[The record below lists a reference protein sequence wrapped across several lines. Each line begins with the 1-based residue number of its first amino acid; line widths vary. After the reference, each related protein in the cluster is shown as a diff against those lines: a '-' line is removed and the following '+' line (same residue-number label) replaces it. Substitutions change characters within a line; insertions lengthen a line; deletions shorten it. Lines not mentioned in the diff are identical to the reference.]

1 MCTLYQFHM
10 KRVAG
15 HLLSQ
20 FCGETITEE
29 VVRKQYPSSG
39 HGTGT
44 WKDIVSIIISSLFAV
59 II

>member
-1 MCTLYQFHM
+1 M

-29 VVRKQYPSSG
+29 VVREQYPNYG

-44 WKDIVSIIISSLFAV
+44 EKDIVSIIISSLSVV
-59 II
+59 IF